1 MSLGKNRQLNL
12 EKLINCAK
20 QNQKRA
26 ISCSE
31 KEITNEKET
40 LFEFYKTLFEPK
52 INASNALI
60 QDYVNRNEIPKLTKE
75 QSQRYEGVITENE
88 LLKVF
93 LKMPKVA

>member
-1 MSLGKNRQLNL
+1 M
-12 EKLINCAK
+12 
-20 QNQKRA
+20 
-26 ISCSE
+26 
-31 KEITNEKET
+31 
-40 LFEFYKTLFEPK
+40 LFEPK